1 MIEIIKDIVIDFV
14 LFSGIEGFI
23 LLLFCNKVFNY
34 KKNTFLQWLFFSFAN
49 CLITVLFPPIIKQLI
64 GILWISIFLY
74 LFKSNKEKYLK
85 CLLTGFFSMAM
96 LIVIEV
102 IYEIILN
109 KLTNFEAFNLFLSN
123 ADMFKL
129 FILTIPLRIVEIINI
144 LLIGVLKNEVR
155 NRRSST
161 QVIES

>member
-1 MIEIIKDIVIDFV
+1 MVEIIKDIVIDFI

-23 LLLFCNKVFNY
+23 LLLFCNKVFDY
-34 KKNTFLQWLFFSFAN
+34 KKFTFIQWLIFSFTN
-49 CLITVLFPPIIKQLI
+49 CIITVLFPPIIKQLI
-64 GILWISIFLY
+64 GILWISLFLY

-85 CLLTGFFSMAM
+85 CLLAGFFSMAM

-109 KLTNFEAFNLFLSN
+109 KLTNFEAFNLFLSD
-123 ADMFKL
+123 ADNFKL

-144 LLIGVLKNEVR
+144 LMIGVTKNEVC
-155 NRRSST
+155 NRWRST
-161 QVIES
+161 QVIK